1 MKKFKTFEMS
11 LLELSNTLQK
21 IEIEEYE
28 DSEVVNSY
36 GFYEIFDDIA
46 FNYERYAKDDES
58 IEEYVNRESDDIFEG
73 YKVGDK
79 GSVSNCEGDFVVEFE
94 IIDNKSLFEEWHPQ
108 DLFKIELKVS
118 VPLELIEKCENEM
131 GYSPF

>member
-1 MKKFKTFEMS
+1 MS
-11 LLELSNTLQK
+11 LIELSNTLQQ

-28 DSEVVNSY
+28 DSEVIDTY
-36 GFYEIFDDIA
+36 GFNEIFNYIA
-46 FNYERYAKDDES
+46 FDYESFAKDDES
-58 IEEYVNRESDDIFEG
+58 IEEYVNRVSDDIFEG
-73 YKVGDK
+73 YKIGDK
-79 GSVSNCEGDFVVEFE
+79 GNISNCTGDFVVEFE

-118 VPLELIEKCENEM
+118 VPLGLIEKCENEM